1 MPDDIIREA
10 RECRQIA
17 QDAYQ
22 DNWSAMEVDLRFAA
36 GGEHQWDPQVY
47 KERGNPEAPRP
58 RETFNRLGPYVK
70 QVANDIRLNPP
81 SARVRPADSG
91 ADVKVAKTFTGL
103 IRAIEADSACPYPY
117 VVAAENAIRCGL
129 GWFMVECDYAGE
141 DSFDLALRIAPVH
154 NPFSVMMDPDARDAC
169 WQDAMWGFHE
179 SYYTE
184 RAYKLRWPKASSTES
199 WDGEARAHEWCGTKG
214 IRVAAY
220 WRKVEITRKLIRLP
234 DSSVVDRTKL
244 DDAEVNALVGAAM
257 DRVMQAGHAPIEPK
271 EIERRGYRVERR
283 LLNGVEE
290 LEERKDWYSQY
301 LPMVPVRGEEVNL
314 GERVV
319 RKGLIA
325 DGRGAQTL
333 YNVQRNALIEAVA
346 MAPKAKWTGTVEQ
359 FAGLDGWWK
368 QANVGNFAYLPY
380 NNAPG
385 VPPPQR
391 VAPDMPSASLL
402 QDISLAAQDIE
413 ATIGVFRDNLGKES
427 NAQSGRAILSRQ
439 REGDTGTYH
448 FMDNLA
454 TAVEHGVRILVD
466 AIPRVYDAE
475 ERVIRILGEDGAEEF
490 ARINVRVP
498 VVGPDGMQ
506 AIGEDGRP
514 KFAKAH
520 DLSQGRY
527 DVVASVGPSF
537 STRREE
543 ARESMLAFMQA
554 SPQSMPAIMDLF
566 AKANDW
572 PGSEEITKRLR
583 MVAIRQGF
591 AKPNPEDEDEA
602 ELAAQMAQGPPPDPN
617 MVLAQ
622 AEMAKAQATVMKAET
637 DRIVEAEKLKHA
649 TLELLIRAKEVG
661 IDERVAMATVAEKLS
676 NVGIRQ
682 AAAEFDQRR
691 GAAELAMSAADRAHA
706 RQSGDR
712 DAAMRMMDMG
722 HRQRMDGA
730 KHAMGE
736 RDMEFRHSQPPKGS
750 SAGANHPGAAP
761 LRSAIARHDRH
772 LAGTEPT
779 SEASQMRMMDEMR
792 DALTAMGRP
801 HARDMEFRHSQPPKM
816 PGGGAA

>member
-1 MPDDIIREA
+1 MPDEIIREA

-36 GGEHQWDPQVY
+36 GGEHQWDPAVY
-47 KERGNPEAPRP
+47 AERGNPDAPRP

-103 IRAIEADSACPYPY
+103 VRAIEANSACPFPY

-129 GWFMVECDYAGE
+129 GWFMVECDYADG
-141 DSFDLALRIAPVH
+141 DSFDLDLRIAPVH

-179 SYYTE
+179 RYYTE
-184 RAYKLRWPKASSTES
+184 RAFKLRWPKASTES
-199 WDGEARAHEWCGTKG
+199 WDADAKANGWWGEGKG
-214 IRVAAY
+214 IRVADF
-220 WRKVEITRKLIRLP
+220 WRRVSIKRKLIRMP
-234 DSSVVDRTKL
+234 DGAVVDRTKL
-244 DDAEVNALVGAAM
+244 DDAEVRSLVAAAM
-257 DRVMQAGHAPIEPK
+257 DRVMQAGHRPIEPQ
-271 EIERRGYRVERR
+271 EIEREGYRVERR
-283 LLNGVEE
+283 RMNGLEE
-290 LEERKDWYSQY
+290 IEERKDWYSCY
-301 LPMVPVRGEEVNL
+301 LPMVPVRGEEVNI

-333 YNVQRNALIEAVA
+333 YNIQRNALIEAVA
-346 MAPKAKWTGTVEQ
+346 MAPKAKWIGTIAQ
-359 FAGLDGWWK
+359 FAGMDGWWK
-368 QANVGNFAYLPY
+368 QANTGTFAYLPY
-380 NNAPG
+380 NADPQAPG
-385 VPPPQR
+385 PPQR
-391 VAPDMPSASLL
+391 IAPDMPSASLL

-466 AIPRVYDAE
+466 AIPKVYDAE
-475 ERVIRILGEDGAEEF
+475 ERVVRILGEDGTEDF
-490 ARINVRVP
+490 AKINVRVP
-498 VVGPDGMQ
+498 VIGADGMQ
-506 AIGEDGRP
+506 ALDENGAPR
-514 KFAKAH
+514 FAKAH
-520 DLSQGRY
+520 DLSQGHY

-543 ARESMLAFMQA
+543 ARESMMAFMQA
-554 SPQSMPAIMDLF
+554 VPQAMPAVMDLF

-572 PGSEEITKRLR
+572 PGSEDITKRLR
-583 MVAIRQGF
+583 LIAIQQGF
-591 AKPNPEDEDEA
+591 EKPNPEDPDEA
-602 ELAAQMAQGPPPDPN
+602 ALAEKMAKGPPPDPN

-622 AEMAKAQATVMKAET
+622 AEMEKAKATVMKAET
-637 DRIVEAEKLKHA
+637 DRLVETEKLRQA
-649 TLELLIRAKEVG
+649 TLKLLIEAKSVG

-682 AAAEFDQRR
+682 ASARFDQHR
-691 GAAELAMSAADRAHA
+691 GAAEMAMDAEDRMHA
-706 RQSGDR
+706 RQAGER

-736 RDMEFRHSQPPKGS
+736 RDQQFRHAQPPKV
-750 SAGANHPGAAP
+750 NGAA
-761 LRSAIARHDRH
+761 
-772 LAGTEPT
+772 
-779 SEASQMRMMDEMR
+779 
-792 DALTAMGRP
+792 
-801 HARDMEFRHSQPPKM
+801 
-816 PGGGAA
+816 